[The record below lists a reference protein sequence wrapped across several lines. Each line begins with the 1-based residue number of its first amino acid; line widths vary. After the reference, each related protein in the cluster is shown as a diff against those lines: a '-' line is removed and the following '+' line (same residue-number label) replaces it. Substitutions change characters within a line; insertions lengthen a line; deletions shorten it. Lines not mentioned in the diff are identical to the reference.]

1 MFRRSRFSV
10 RPNVGA
16 VGRTTAAAASASQEP
31 PAVSKDAGDT
41 PKNISEGSATA
52 SESDNKPAAVQSD
65 KPATQ
70 G

>member
-1 MFRRSRFSV
+1 MLRRSRFSV

-16 VGRTTAAAASASQEP
+16 VGRTTTAAAASQETT
-31 PAVSKDAGDT
+31 AVSKDAGDA
-41 PKNISEGSATA
+41 PKTVE
-52 SESDNKPAAVQSD
+52 SESSAAADEAQSE